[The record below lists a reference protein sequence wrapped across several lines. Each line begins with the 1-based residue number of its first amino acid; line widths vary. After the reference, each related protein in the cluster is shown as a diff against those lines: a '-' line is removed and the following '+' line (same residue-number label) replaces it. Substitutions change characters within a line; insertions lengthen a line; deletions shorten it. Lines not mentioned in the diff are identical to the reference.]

1 MSITIKHIEGNLAEG
16 QTKEQTFGDRVD
28 TITFGRE
35 RDCQVVYAPEYT
47 VVGKRHCQLVR
58 QVTGDYRVNL
68 LGQRYVEING
78 VPADNNT
85 VVPDGAVVRLG
96 DPKNGPS
103 FKVEIDKRRPICPTP
118 RPQPKVKSWRELM
131 TETRRLGAIAAS
143 LLVLLLAGSI
153 AYFMLR
159 TTNARGPDRY
169 R

>member
-16 QTKEQTFGDRVD
+16 QPKEQTFGDSVD

-96 DPKNGPS
+96 DPKDGPS
-103 FKVEIDKRRPICPTP
+103 FKVEIAKQAADLPDTRPAAEGQIVARLDDRDEAARCH
-118 RPQPKVKSWRELM
+118 RDEL
-131 TETRRLGAIAAS
+131 TGAAARRLDHLFHAAHDEP
-143 LLVLLLAGSI
+143 
-153 AYFMLR
+153 
-159 TTNARGPDRY
+159 RGPDRC